1 MLDKAVVLLDREAT
15 VASEVTSSLIPVLSV
30 WLVKDISLDRLINP
44 ILKKL
49 EGSQALDQLTSV
61 LKNLEVLTPYI
72 SAELLQGCPQSEEDF
87 TSNPLP
93 NSLEITFGA
102 TLVPFWNNFNCQP
115 SFEKPWPALA
125 SSLAI
130 LSRLAA
136 ALELLPMEQEIIG
149 LGGSLAASLLSVLG
163 REFALSTLLPLFESK
178 ISTGALLPML
188 VAGMQQTSLSS
199 SALPLIKRHL
209 PPPPGKVNPGFQEA
223 VSILA
228 NSSERA
234 PLADWLAGLAR
245 EKDLQQ
251 RLEATEL
258 VELLLPQQVGND
270 VWPVIE
276 ILIAD
281 SESEVV
287 VASLS
292 PLSRF
297 LASPEL
303 TWEEKER
310 ACFVLTNLIQ
320 DPRDNVVT
328 AAISHIGAMLTSWHS
343 EGRDELLLVPL
354 ASVPLQWKASPR
366 SPCLHAA
373 LLAALAI
380 VPELVTT
387 EAVLSGHVLP
397 GLVVLLEL
405 VREEQ
410 GMEEAV
416 LMVMAEVEGSRRR
429 GAGRTRR
436 ESTASGTSGHSA
448 GGGEETKETVK
459 TKVGKLLPKSSSM
472 QLSPFWKK

>member
-163 REFALSTLLPLFESK
+163 QEFALSTLLPLFESK

-234 PLADWLAGLAR
+234 FLTDWLAGLAL

-287 VASLS
+287 VASLP

-448 GGGEETKETVK
+448 GGGEETKETVR

>member
-1 MLDKAVVLLDREAT
+1 MLDKAIVLLDREDT

-30 WLVKDISLDRLINP
+30 WLVKDISLDNLINP

-49 EGSQALDQLTSV
+49 EGSQALDQLASV

-72 SAELLQGCPQSEEDF
+72 GAELLQGCPQTEEDF

-93 NSLEITFGA
+93 NSLEVTFGA

-178 ISTGALLPML
+178 ISTGAFLPML
-188 VAGMQQTSLSS
+188 VAGMLQTSLSS
-199 SALPLIKRHL
+199 SALPLMKRHL
-209 PPPPGKVNPGFQEA
+209 PPPPCKVNLGFQEA
-223 VSILA
+223 VSISA
-228 NSSERA
+228 NSPERA
-234 PLADWLAGLAR
+234 PLIDWLAGLAR

-258 VELLLPQQVGND
+258 VELLLPQQVDND
-270 VWPVIE
+270 VWPLIE

-287 VASLS
+287 VASFS

-310 ACFVLTNLIQ
+310 ACFVLTNLMQ

-328 AAISHIGAMLTSWHS
+328 AAISHIGTMLTSWHG

-354 ASVPLQWKASPR
+354 ASVPLQWKTSPR
-366 SPCLHAA
+366 SPSLHAA

-405 VREEQ
+405 VREKE

-429 GAGRTRR
+429 GAGRTSR

-448 GGGEETKETVK
+448 GGGEETKETVR

>member
-1 MLDKAVVLLDREAT
+1 MLDKAIVLLDREAT

-49 EGSQALDQLTSV
+49 EGSQALDHLASV

-72 SAELLQGCPQSEEDF
+72 GAQLLQGCPQTEEDF

-93 NSLEITFGA
+93 NSLEVTFGA

-149 LGGSLAASLLSVLG
+149 LGGSLAASLLSILG

-178 ISTGALLPML
+178 ISSGALLPML

-199 SALPLIKRHL
+199 SALPLMKRHL
-209 PPPPGKVNPGFQEA
+209 PPPPCKVNPGFQEA

-234 PLADWLAGLAR
+234 PLTDWLAGLAR

-270 VWPVIE
+270 VWPLIE

-287 VASLS
+287 IASLS

-310 ACFVLTNLIQ
+310 ACLVLTNLMQ
-320 DPRDNVVT
+320 DLQDNVVT
-328 AAISHIGAMLTSWHS
+328 AAISHIGTMLTSWHG

-354 ASVPLQWKASPR
+354 ASVPLQWKTSPR
-366 SPCLHAA
+366 SPSLHAA

-405 VREEQ
+405 VREEE

-448 GGGEETKETVK
+448 GGGEETKETVR